1 MDSVLHYEPK
11 RINRFIVEFP
21 EIFDVS
27 YYAVSKAD
35 KPKFINQSWSNIKI
49 EFFDFIAPSTSQRL
63 QDIILFLKQDVK
75 SEEEG
80 LFTIKLKT
88 TDPVGEVI
96 ELWDVYVDEVVEIN
110 FGALDYSNDEMQKP
124 YIIIKPKNCV
134 LRY

>member
-1 MDSVLHYEPK
+1 MDNILQYEPK
-11 RINRFIVEFP
+11 RINRFLVEFP
-21 EIFDVS
+21 EMFNIS

-35 KPKFINQSWSNIKI
+35 KPKFINQSWANIKI

-63 QDIILFLKQDVK
+63 QDIIFFLKQDIRN
-75 SEEEG
+75 EEEG

-88 TDPVGEVI
+88 TDPVAEVI

-124 YIIIKPKNCV
+124 YIIIKPKNCI